1 MITTK
6 NRNLLI
12 IAVIAVTASITT
24 GTLISVY
31 TQQAA
36 SAQNQNSS
44 TSSNTSSANAAS
56 LRNLTGS
63 VKVFPRLSQMIQS
76 KANVSLS
83 AAATSAQTAVG
94 ANSHV
99 ISAHLG
105 VVNGFLVY
113 VAHVVDANNNIH
125 RVIVD
130 AGNGKVLSNIQFPI
144 AGGIAHPEGR
154 GMFGHYY
161 GGGGGVY
168 GHSRSLFF
176 GHRGPNGNASPR
188 M

>member
-1 MITTK
+1 MITSK

-12 IAVIAVTASITT
+12 FAAVAVTASITI
-24 GTLISVY
+24 GTLTSSYI
-31 TQQAA
+31 QQAV
-36 SAQNQNSS
+36 SAQNQN
-44 TSSNTSSANAAS
+44 NNSAGVTS

-63 VKVFPRLSQMIQS
+63 VQVFPRLSQIIQS

-125 RVIVD
+125 GVIVD
-130 AGNGKVLSNIQFPI
+130 AGNGKVLSAIQLPF
-144 AGGIAHPEGR
+144 AGGLIHPYAR
-154 GMFGHYY
+154 GMFGHNWGGS
-161 GGGGGVY
+161 GGGMY
-168 GHSRSLFF
+168 GHNQGLSF
-176 GHRGPNGNASPR
+176 GHRGLRGSIGTR

>member
-12 IAVIAVTASITT
+12 IAAIAVTTSIIA
-24 GTLISVY
+24 GTLVSAYI
-31 TQQAA
+31 QQSA
-36 SAQNQNSS
+36 SAQNQTNSS
-44 TSSNTSSANAAS
+44 SNASAS
-56 LRNLTGS
+56 PLRNLTGS
-63 VKVFPRLSQMIQS
+63 VQVFPRLSQVIQS

-105 VVNGFLVY
+105 IVNGFLVY
-113 VAHVVDANNNIH
+113 VVHVVDTNNNIH

-130 AGNGKVLSNIQFPI
+130 AGNRKILSATQLPYANALI
-144 AGGIAHPEGR
+144 HPGR
-154 GMFGHYY
+154 GGMFGHYY
-161 GGGGGVY
+161 GHGMYWGSKG
-168 GHSRSLFF
+168 SFF
-176 GHRGPNGNASPR
+176 GHRAMSNYLGP
-188 M
+188 

>member
-6 NRNLLI
+6 NKNLLT
-12 IAVIAVTASITT
+12 IAVIAVTTSIIA
-24 GTLISVY
+24 GTLVSTYI
-31 TQQAA
+31 QQSA
-36 SAQNQNSS
+36 SAQNQTNR
-44 TSSNTSSANAAS
+44 SNAGAVGP

-63 VKVFPRLSQMIQS
+63 VQVFPRLSQVIQS

-83 AAATSAQTAVG
+83 DAATSAQKTVG

-105 VVNGFLVY
+105 IVNGFLVY

-130 AGNGKVLSNIQFPI
+130 AGNGKILSATQLPFANELPQQ
-144 AGGIAHPEGR
+144 GGR

-161 GGGGGVY
+161 GHGMY
-168 GHSRSLFF
+168 GSSKGSFF
-176 GHRGPNGNASPR
+176 GQHGLNNNLGPR